1 MPKII
6 DKRFEGSI
14 RVTVS
19 KNEVRL
25 WLCNEKGESI
35 FRFKFIGEVHGKN
48 NEFVVIGEKE
58 VNRGWPVGI

>member
-1 MPKII
+1 MPEII
-6 DKRFEGSI
+6 DKQFKGTI

-19 KNEVRL
+19 KKEVRL

-48 NEFVVIGEKE
+48 NEIMVIGKKE
-58 VNRGWPVGI
+58 VQ